1 MNILLLSS
9 FIFFT
14 SASNFL
20 EEWWMIIN
28 HLKPTITW
36 LMPSYVTKMLELLGF
51 VYFFSKRSIKD
62 QFYILFTTPR
72 FCHYKS
78 ILKNQI
84 HFKVPSLHGKTF
96 RATHMESMLVVSL
109 QPIENLCN
117 VDIFQPRGT
126 NARLQ
131 HILKLAYY
139 SLFSSLFLAEK
150 SWIWVKQHN

>member
-1 MNILLLSS
+1 MMNDNKS
-9 FIFFT
+9 FEACNNVID
-14 SASNFL
+14 AQVYNK
-20 EEWWMIIN
+20 N
-28 HLKPTITW
+28 VGITW
-36 LMPSYVTKMLELLGF
+36 LRIL
-51 VYFFSKRSIKD
+51 FSKRSIKD
-62 QFYILFTTPR
+62 QFYILCTTPR

-84 HFKVPSLHGKTF
+84 HFKVPFLHGKTF

-150 SWIWVKQHN
+150 SWI